1 MEILVVILLAMA
13 AGLGTTAVLRDKFGV
28 TQNRVTT
35 QTAAQKKRVR
45 ERKREQRIE
54 QGLRQRSELGEKL
67 SKIVSNI
74 IPASGKE
81 IAQARED
88 LSRAGLKMSST
99 AFWALRIAFVAGSIV
114 FSGIIANALF
124 PNDSLKSL
132 LMLTLGVIG
141 GLILPQLYLIDA
153 RNKWRAEIERQLPNA
168 LDLMSVSVSAG
179 ATLEA
184 AIRTV
189 AENSEGALADAL
201 AHVSAQTQYMD
212 VTEAL
217 AQLSDRAGVQPLTI
231 FTASLIQARKGGLA
245 LADILKL
252 QAETVRE
259 YRRQKIEEEINKL
272 PIKIIFPIIF
282 FIFPALFGVVLVPA
296 GFKLIAALGGM

>member
-28 TQNRVTT
+28 AQDRVTT

-45 ERKREQRIE
+45 EREREQRIE
-54 QGLRQRSELGEKL
+54 HGLRQRSEFGEKL

-74 IPASGKE
+74 IPASSKE
-81 IAQARED
+81 TAQARED

-99 AFWALRIAFVAGSIV
+99 AFWALRIACIVGGIV
-114 FSGIIANALF
+114 FSGILANALF

-141 GLILPQLYLIDA
+141 GLMLPQLYLIDA

-184 AIRTV
+184 AVRTV